1 MSFGMPTIRPRAGD
15 DAADGSSS
23 SSSSIFTGGDGGV
36 DLKIHDVAQTLT
48 TGVPATLARPHAAV
62 HPLEESEAR
71 WNEHQDKIRM
81 TVLRN
86 TQGVHA
92 PFRLMMERR
101 AASQVSR
108 LPFLPSHHV
117 ALDVLTGNDE
127 CVGFEDFLGGQ
138 EVGEVM
144 GNPHALVEKRMG
156 LL

>member
-1 MSFGMPTIRPRAGD
+1 MPTIRPRAEEAVEASSTLFEP
-15 DAADGSSS
+15 DA
-23 SSSSIFTGGDGGV
+23 
-36 DLKIHDVAQTLT
+36 DLKIHEPAQTLT
-48 TGVPATLARPHAAV
+48 TGIPATLARPRGTA
-62 HPLEESEAR
+62 HPLETSEAR

-92 PFRLMMERR
+92 PFRLLMERK
-101 AASQVSR
+101 AASHVSR
-108 LPFLPSHHV
+108 LPFLPSHNV

-127 CVGFEDFLGGQ
+127 FVGFEDILGGP

-144 GNPHALVEKRMG
+144 GNPHAMVEKRLG

>member
-15 DAADGSSS
+15 DVDG
-23 SSSSIFTGGDGGV
+23 SSSSIFTGGEG

-48 TGVPATLARPHAAV
+48 TGVPATLARPHGAV

-108 LPFLPSHHV
+108 LPFLPSHRV